1 MDMSGMTMDPTVA
14 NLSLSDPK
22 CIQAAEA
29 CTAFYAAENAS
40 QAAVPWA
47 SQFEYGHWTT
57 YYYVIIIGVL
67 FLVRIYTIVGDH
79 RNSSTTTPSEQSKPS
94 IFRKLQAAGRS
105 IFYRRLPPKGP
116 IRFLDASPNVGT
128 LLFILISLIFLLG
141 LTFTARPYYQ
151 EHLGYGSPPIAIRT
165 GLMAFAC
172 VPILVALGG
181 KANIVTLFTGISHER
196 LNVVHRW
203 VAWMSF
209 GLSLIHSIP
218 FFIASVR
225 DKGNGGMV
233 RLKSEF
239 YASKTG
245 TSQVRFMIPN
255 GILYP

>member
-47 SQFEYGHWTT
+47 SLFEYGHWTT

-67 FLVRIYTIVGDH
+67 FLVHIFNIARDH
-79 RNSSTTTPSEQSKPS
+79 QAISSTTTSRRQKPS
-94 IFRKLQAAGRS
+94 IFRKFQAAGRL
-105 IFYRRLPPKGP
+105 IFYRRLPPRGP

-128 LLFILISLIFLLG
+128 LSFILITLIFLLG
-141 LTFTARPYYQ
+141 LTFAARPYYR

-196 LNVVHRW
+196 LNVIHRW

-218 FFIASVR
+218 FFIASVQ
-225 DKGNGGMV
+225 DKGNGGMA

-245 TSQVRFMIPN
+245 TSQVKLLPFPR
-255 GILYP
+255 

>member
-47 SQFEYGHWTT
+47 SLFEYGHWTT
-57 YYYVIIIGVL
+57 YYYVIIVGVL
-67 FLVRIYTIVGDH
+67 FLVHIYNIIQDH
-79 RNSSTTTPSEQSKPS
+79 RISSSTTINGQQKPS
-94 IFRKLQAAGRS
+94 ILRKLQAAGRLV
-105 IFYRRLPPKGP
+105 FYRRLHAKGP
-116 IRFLDASPNVGT
+116 VRFLDATPNVGT
-128 LLFILISLIFLLG
+128 LSFLLITLIFLIG
-141 LTFTARPYYQ
+141 LTFAARPYYR

-172 VPILVALGG
+172 VPVLVALGG
-181 KANIVTLFTGISHER
+181 KANIVTLFTGISHEK
-196 LNVVHRW
+196 LNVIHRW

-218 FFIASVR
+218 FFIASVQ
-225 DKGNGGMV
+225 DEGNGGTN

-245 TSQVRFMIPN
+245 TSQVCLPLLAR
-255 GILYP
+255 